1 MFDGARRLRF
11 QDLDLV
17 ILGNAA
23 DHRAELDRYHDDLL
37 RLATLARGWDL
48 DAVPHMRRVFK
59 IDPFYRATSMVLI
72 FRRGR
77 LCGTAGVDTDFAA
90 AVPGSAIVHLC
101 SLNLLDTL
109 KHSGVVGVFML
120 LLEDYLLAALPSRQP
135 VYFTSISQ
143 SPLVYRLL
151 ARLGHV
157 YPNDDEAPPA
167 DVRRVARAVVAR
179 YDPGMALN
187 EEGLILRGECAFFYK
202 RVPYVADRRIN
213 ALFDT
218 RLDIA
223 GGDVFVN
230 VGKTD
235 AGAARDAIDRYRRRI
250 EPMMEAPRTH
260 A

>member
-1 MFDGARRLRF
+1 MMFEGARQLRF
-11 QDLDLV
+11 QGLDLV

-23 DHRAELDRYHDDLL
+23 EHRAELSGYHDDLL
-37 RLATLARGWDL
+37 RLATLARGWEL

-59 IDPFYRATSMVLI
+59 LEPFYRATSMVLI
-72 FRRGR
+72 FNHGQ

-101 SLNLLDTL
+101 SLNLLEAL

-120 LLEDYLLAALPSRQP
+120 LLRDELLASLPPRQP

-157 YPNDDEAPPA
+157 YPNDGETPPE
-167 DVRRVARAVVAR
+167 DVRQAARAVTSK
-179 YDPGMALN
+179 YDPGMELD
-187 EEGLILRGECAFFYK
+187 EDGLVLRGECAFFYK
-202 RVPYVADRRIN
+202 NVPYVADRRIN
-213 ALFDT
+213 ALFDA
-218 RLDIA
+218 RLDMA
-223 GGDVFVN
+223 LGDVFVN
-230 VGKTD
+230 VGKTRVD
-235 AGAARDAIDRYRRRI
+235 AARDAIDRYRRRI
-250 EPMMEAPRTH
+250 EPMMEA